1 MAKNIDISTLSDT
14 QISVLKAF
22 AKNDMNA
29 AATAAAMYL
38 TRGTVVYHLKQIHDK
53 TGVNPHSFYGLVH
66 LLVTIKKKETEG
78 VKCRR

>member
-1 MAKNIDISTLSDT
+1 MAKNIELSTLSDT

-38 TRGTVVYHLKQIHDK
+38 TRGTVAYHIEQIHDK
-53 TGVNPHSFYGLVH
+53 TGVDPHKFYGLLS
-66 LLVTIKKKETEG
+66 LLLTIKKKEKERLT
-78 VKCRR
+78 